1 MTDLAELIQAEHVRI
16 SRVIGQFNDA
26 LAAPCAVGAGPEAGL
41 IWDVLAGFLWLHVD
55 AAEEIAYSALT
66 SADPDA
72 AMAVAQASEANTDIR
87 EAMAEARLSRVG
99 SRTWHMAV
107 RAACRAAQAHIAC
120 EESDLL
126 VRYRRHAA
134 PAVRRAAGRQWV
146 CFTTAWVLDGYV
158 QRSPFPVAGTDAVA
172 GEADAV
178 AADAELPHGQ
188 VMVAG
193 PGLDDGQG
201 PAHDAPLVVVVEH
214 DPVVGQAGDGKL
226 GEPS

>member
-1 MTDLAELIQAEHVRI
+1 MTDLADLIQADHVRI
-16 SRVIGQFNDA
+16 SEMIGQFDDA
-26 LAAPCAVGAGPEAGL
+26 LAEPCAAGAGPEAGL
-41 IWDVLAGFLWLHVD
+41 ILDVLAGFLWLHVA
-55 AAEEIAYSALT
+55 AAEEIAYPALT

-72 AMAVAQASEANTDIR
+72 ARTVAQASEANADIR
-87 EAMAEARLSRVG
+87 EAMAEARLSRPG
-99 SRTWHMAV
+99 GRTWHMAV
-107 RAACRAAQAHIAC
+107 QAACRAAQAHIVC

-126 VRYRRHAA
+126 VRYRRHAV

-146 CFTTAWVLDGYV
+146 CFMTARVLDGYV
-158 QRSPFPVAGTDAVA
+158 QRSPLPATGADAVA

-201 PAHDAPLVVVVEH
+201 PAHGAPLVVVVEH
-214 DPVVGQAGDGKL
+214 DPVVGQVGYGKL